1 MIQELDTVVLIEDHP
16 DEGLVKGDMGAVVLV
31 HEGGK
36 AFEVEFVTLTGD
48 NLGVL
53 TLTADEVRPISA
65 RDVPH
70 VRVA

>member
-1 MIQELDTVVLIEDHP
+1 MIHELDTVVLVKDHP
-16 DEGLVKGDMGAVVLV
+16 AEGLVRGDMGAIVLV
-31 HEGGK
+31 HEDGK
-36 AFEVEFVTLTGD
+36 AYEVEFVTLTGD
-48 NLGVL
+48 TLGVL